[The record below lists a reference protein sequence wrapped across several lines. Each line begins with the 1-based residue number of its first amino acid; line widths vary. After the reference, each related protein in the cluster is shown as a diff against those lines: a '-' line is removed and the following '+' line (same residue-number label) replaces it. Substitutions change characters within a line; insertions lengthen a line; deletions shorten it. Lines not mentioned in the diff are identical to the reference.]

1 MVDEN
6 PIRLLIVDD
15 HPVVRQGLSSWVE
28 IKEGLELVGEA
39 SDGVTAV
46 TLCQT
51 LQPDVVLLDLVMPRM
66 NGLEVIKEIKRD
78 MPDVRILVIT
88 SFVEDDNVV
97 AAIKAGAEG
106 YLLKDS
112 PPEMLLQ
119 AIHDVYRGESSL
131 HPTAAHMLIQELN
144 QPSDQTQTEFPLTK
158 REVDVLKL
166 VAKGYSN
173 QDIAHQLSL
182 SEGTVSTHVR
192 NILAK
197 LNLENRTQA
206 TLFALREG
214 LSSLNEE

>member
-1 MVDEN
+1 MADEN
-6 PIRLLIVDD
+6 PIRILIVDD
-15 HPVVRQGLSSWVE
+15 HPVVRRGLSSW
-28 IKEGLELVGEA
+28 IKIKAGLELVGEA

-46 TLCQT
+46 KLCQS
-51 LQPDVVLLDLVMPRM
+51 LQPDVVLLDLVMPGM
-66 NGLEVIKEIKRD
+66 SGLDVIKEIKRD

-88 SFVEDDNVV
+88 SFVEDDKVI

-119 AIHDVYRGESSL
+119 AIHDVHRGESSL
-131 HPTAAHMLIQELN
+131 HPTAAHMLIRELK
-144 QPSDQTQTEFPLTK
+144 QPSDQTQTESPLTE

-173 QDIAHQLSL
+173 QDIADQLSL

-197 LNLENRTQA
+197 LNLDNRTQA

-214 LSSLNEE
+214 LASLD

>member
-28 IKEGLELVGEA
+28 IKDGLELVGEA

-46 TLCQT
+46 TLCET

-88 SFVEDDNVV
+88 SFAEDDNVV

-166 VAKGYSN
+166 VAKGHSN
-173 QDIAHQLSL
+173 QDIADQLSL

-214 LSSLNEE
+214 LASLDEE